1 MAADDKTPQKWGS
14 EHAPA
19 MLRQGLRELRSGFY
33 PESNVAQQPEY
44 GVWGTKTPGEVA
56 EDRRGDGRDLED
68 EASKDGH
75 SILDDRMREAE
86 SRDTR
91 GREDK
96 GMEMER

>member
-1 MAADDKTPQKWGS
+1 MG
-14 EHAPA
+14 
-19 MLRQGLRELRSGFY
+19 RQGLQELRRGFY
-33 PESNVAQQPEY
+33 PESNIAGQPEY

-75 SILDDRMREAE
+75 SILGNRMREAE
-86 SRDTR
+86 SRGVH

>member
-1 MAADDKTPQKWGS
+1 MGKEDKTPAKWGS

-19 MLRQGLRELRSGFY
+19 MLRQGLRELRGAVY
-33 PESNVAQQPEY
+33 PESNIAQQPEY

-75 SILDDRMREAE
+75 SILGDRMREAE
-86 SRDTR
+86 SRDTS

>member
-1 MAADDKTPQKWGS
+1 MAKDDKTPAKIGS
-14 EHAPA
+14 EHAGA
-19 MLRQGLRELRSGFY
+19 MGRQGLQELRRGFY
-33 PESNVAQQPEY
+33 TESNIAGQPEY

-75 SILDDRMREAE
+75 SILGDRMREAE
-86 SRDTR
+86 SRGVH

>member
-1 MAADDKTPQKWGS
+1 M
-14 EHAPA
+14 
-19 MLRQGLRELRSGFY
+19 
-33 PESNVAQQPEY
+33 
-44 GVWGTKTPGEVA
+44 KTPGEVA

-75 SILDDRMREAE
+75 SILGDRMREAE

-91 GREDK
+91 GHEDK

>member
-19 MLRQGLRELRSGFY
+19 MFRQGLRELRGAFY
-33 PESNVAQQPEY
+33 PESNVAQQPEH
-44 GVWGTKTPGEVA
+44 GLWGMKTPGEVA

-75 SILDDRMREAE
+75 SILGDRMREAE

-91 GREDK
+91 GHEDK